1 MSNKGKYHVDALT
14 QDDVPGGSCCVAET
28 TFATLFPAYL
38 EKYIVS
44 IWPAVEAVLKQH
56 QLTGKL
62 DAIEGSMSVSTTRS
76 TWDPF
81 AIVKARDFI
90 KLIARNVPVSQAQ
103 RIFEDEMTSDII
115 RIGVNVKNTKRF
127 IKRRD
132 RLIGPQGQTLKAL
145 EILTKCYVLV
155 QGKTVAV
162 MGPHKGCEEVRRV
175 VEGCMKNIHPVY
187 RLKQLLVRRELAKR
201 DDMKGQDWSRFIPQ
215 YKSRLPTKTNSKP
228 SPKRRRRELRI
239 LKSKLPKKVPNR
251 FSLLCLLNV
260 RKIWQWRAVRHSL
273 RQKCRR
279 EVDYCEKR
287 IEIKLKM
294 MLLLIKIGNKKK
306 EEKYFWKKKSLE

>member
-1 MSNKGKYHVDALT
+1 MSKGKYHVDALK
-14 QDDVPGGSCCVAET
+14 QEDVPGGACCVSET

-90 KLIARNVPVSQAQ
+90 KLIARNVPVAQAQ

-162 MGPHKGCEEVRRV
+162 MGPHKGCEEVRKV

-215 YKSRLPTKTNSKP
+215 YK
-228 SPKRRRRELRI
+228 
-239 LKSKLPKKVPNR
+239 KSTPN
-251 FSLLCLLNV
+251 
-260 RKIWQWRAVRHSL
+260 K
-273 RQKCRR
+273 
-279 EVDYCEKR
+279 D
-287 IEIKLKM
+287 KLKA
-294 MLLLIKIGNKKK
+294 IAKKKK
-306 EEKYFWKKKSLE
+306 ERIKDSEIRAAKKGPKSIFPPLPPKRLEDMAMESGEAFLAPKMSKGGRLLRKKNKDKAEDDAAADKDWE